1 VRLSEFWRAVT
12 DEFGEV
18 YGRALVRDL
27 VLDDIVLSDIALSE
41 VGDVTAERAIAAG
54 VPVRDI
60 WLALCAAMQV
70 PSERR
75 YGVGQVRKGR

>member
-1 VRLSEFWRAVT
+1 MRLSEFWRAVA

-27 VLDDIVLSDIALSE
+27 VLSELGDLS
-41 VGDVTAERAIAAG
+41 AERAIAAG

-60 WLALCAAMQV
+60 WLALCAAMDV
-70 PSERR
+70 PRSAATGSARSA
-75 YGVGQVRKGR
+75 KGH